1 MNRSVLNGS
10 MLNSLPPFSFLSVL
24 EIRGR
29 RGNGNEVQHICRQ
42 RKYNI
47 LFDMKVLLIKLSQ
60 FF

>member
-1 MNRSVLNGS
+1 MNLPVLNA
-10 MLNSLPPFSFLSVL
+10 LPSCLFPSVL
-24 EIRGR
+24 EIRAR